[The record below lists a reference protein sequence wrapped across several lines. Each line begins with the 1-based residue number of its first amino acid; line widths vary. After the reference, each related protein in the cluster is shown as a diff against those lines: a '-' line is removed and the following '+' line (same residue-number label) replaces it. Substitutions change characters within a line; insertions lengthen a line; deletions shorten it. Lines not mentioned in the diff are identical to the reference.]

1 MVFRFLLRSERM
13 SSSSQG
19 FWQLLSEDAALAHG
33 VQRELAQ
40 PLQRVSWAETRRIR
54 QGQFFLL
61 DLRDDA
67 RWEQLPQFC
76 KELRQDRPMGTV
88 VVVGLVHRGVPL
100 AQLTRADQY
109 LTAVVD
115 LAGMPAWC
123 SRHSAEKLLAQEAS
137 LAARRTSEYRQL
149 PVHAGCRMFTYV
161 PDLFTL
167 FEELP
172 VAARHDV
179 TILLTGQT
187 GTGKTTLAQAIH
199 RMSNRAKAPF
209 VHVACGGLAK
219 ELIDSELFGHVRG
232 AFTGADRDKV
242 GKFQLAEGGTILL
255 DEIEVLGQAQQA
267 KLLRVL
273 ETGEFEP
280 VGSNRTIRAN
290 VRIIAASNVDLE
302 QWIQQGQFRADLY
315 FRLKQLVFH
324 LPPLVERPQDVVPL
338 AQGIIEETARDFQTS
353 VRWVEPRLL
362 EVLRLHRWPGN
373 IRELRNEMRRA
384 VMFCREGVVRV
395 ESLSP
400 GLAHLELPPE
410 QNAPSAKLS
419 TQLALTEREKIE
431 QMLRLHNFNRTAAA
445 KALGISRVTLY
456 NKIRKY
462 NIPLQNLPPGNGDSP
477 RQ

>member
-1 MVFRFLLRSERM
+1 MNLSCDGSWYFLSDDQVAADRLR
-13 SSSSQG
+13 QCVLG
-19 FWQLLSEDAALAHG
+19 
-33 VQRELAQ
+33 
-40 PLQRVSWAETRRIR
+40 PLHRISWAEMPWDAGNRL
-54 QGQFFLL
+54 FVL
-61 DLRDDA
+61 DLRDET
-67 RWEQLPQFC
+67 RWERLPQLC
-76 KELRQDRPMGTV
+76 ARLRKDRTSATV
-88 VVVGLVHRGVPL
+88 VLGMVDRGVPVSR
-100 AQLTRADQY
+100 LTCADQC
-109 LTAVVD
+109 LTAVFCFEQASGWFAQCSVED
-115 LAGMPAWC
+115 LLE
-123 SRHSAEKLLAQEAS
+123 RELR
-137 LAARRTSEYRQL
+137 LAARRFSDHRQL
-149 PVHAGCRMFTYV
+149 PVDVGCRMFTYT
-161 PDLFTL
+161 PGLFSL

-179 TILLTGQT
+179 TILLTGET
-187 GTGKTTLAQAIH
+187 GTGKTTLARAIH
-199 RMSNRAKAPF
+199 CMSHRAEAPF

-242 GKFQLAEGGTILL
+242 GKFQLAQGGTILL
-255 DEIEVLGQAQQA
+255 DEIEVLGPAQQA

-280 VGSNRTIRAN
+280 VGSNRTIRAD

-302 QWIQQGQFRADLY
+302 SWIHQGQFRADLY

-324 LPPLVERPQDVVPL
+324 LPPLSERPRDVVPL
-338 AQGIIEETARDFQTS
+338 AQGILEETARDFQTP

-400 GLAHLELPPE
+400 GLANLDTSRGNGIPPA
-410 QNAPSAKLS
+410 NLS
-419 TQLALTEREKIE
+419 SQLAQTEREKIE

-462 NIPLQNLPPGNGDSP
+462 NIPLKNFPPGNGHSTG
-477 RQ
+477 R